1 MNGIDNFREKIIQA
15 KREYET
21 RYVVSVRKTNNTDM
35 ELLVN
40 ILSCQDILDV
50 AMTPDRTKILIVCKN
65 HKEAREIVVIF
76 NEAFGYCA
84 SII

>member
-1 MNGIDNFREKIIQA
+1 MNGIDEFREKIIKV

-21 RYVVSVRKTNNTDM
+21 RYVVCVHKTETVDM
-35 ELLVN
+35 ELIVN

-50 AMTPDRTKILIVCKN
+50 AMTPDKTKLLIVCKN
-65 HKEAREIVVIF
+65 HKEAREITKIF
-76 NEAFGYCA
+76 NEEFGYCA